1 MSSIKEFLRSKPGA
15 GFIKFA
21 LFSTLLA
28 AGVGYGTYSL
38 NLRWYV
44 ASKGEEKTTALQ
56 LVDAFVT
63 NYSEIRGHFGSDK
76 VPVPATFRAHSIE
89 LFNRMR
95 DADNVLRLQWVG
107 RAGRAIATPPADA
120 AMAAT
125 IKSFEGE
132 ANPTARSSLLTVGHD
147 LVFRTVYP
155 STATQESCVDCH
167 NRLQPDKP
175 QWHVNDVMGAF
186 SIDVPAGP
194 FLRTNLMQSIG
205 LGLALSLG
213 LSSVGFFVA
222 VQSFRSA
229 YEREAAQARLKESE
243 QRFRAFAES
252 ASDWFWEQDEQ
263 LRFTYVSEP
272 VEKSGVP
279 IRAHIGKTRREIVSM
294 GVTEEQW
301 QAHQADLD
309 ARRSFQNFR
318 FVRVHAVRRCA
329 AHQCQRQAGIR
340 RCRTL
345 PRLSRNGERRHR
357 RGRRRDRAGASRRG
371 AHRRAARGAG

>member
-125 IKSFEGE
+125 IESFEGE

-243 QRFRAFAES
+243 KRFRAFAES

-294 GVTEEQW
+294 
-301 QAHQADLD
+301 
-309 ARRSFQNFR
+309 RRHRGTMAGASGRSRCAALVPEFPLR
-318 FVRVHAVRRCA
+318 AVHAVRRCA